1 MESNTN
7 QEGSYFCSSCH
18 CYLQE
23 EKAYK
28 AHYKSEFHR
37 YNIKRK
43 LLDFA
48 PVTYEQYIKRK
59 NSISMKR
66 RKKTKTFYILIE
78 IVDSK
83 KVDTSQSSTYKC
95 DICRCF

>member
-1 MESNTN
+1 MESNN
-7 QEGSYFCSSCH
+7 NNNNNPEGSYFCSSCH

-48 PVTYEQYIKRK
+48 PVTYEQFIKRK
-59 NSISMKR
+59 NSKLTTKKR
-66 RKKTKTFYILIE
+66 KIKIFYI
-78 IVDSK
+78 
-83 KVDTSQSSTYKC
+83 
-95 DICRCF
+95 F